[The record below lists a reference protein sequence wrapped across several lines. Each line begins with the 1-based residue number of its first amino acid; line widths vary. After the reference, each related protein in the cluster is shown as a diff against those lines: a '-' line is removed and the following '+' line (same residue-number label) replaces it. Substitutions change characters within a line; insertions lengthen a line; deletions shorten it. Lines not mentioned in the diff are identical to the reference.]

1 MSATDYYVDR
11 TVVRRGEVEVPVYEE
26 DGHWVTEFRG
36 EKTPWSTR
44 AEAEEEAHNL
54 IREHAGP
61 NAVREG
67 AEFGE
72 T

>member
-1 MSATDYYVDR
+1 MSTTYYSSDS
-11 TVVRRGEVEVPVYEE
+11 TMVRRGEVEVSVYEE

-36 EKTPWSTR
+36 EKTPWPTR

-54 IREHAGP
+54 IRQHAGP